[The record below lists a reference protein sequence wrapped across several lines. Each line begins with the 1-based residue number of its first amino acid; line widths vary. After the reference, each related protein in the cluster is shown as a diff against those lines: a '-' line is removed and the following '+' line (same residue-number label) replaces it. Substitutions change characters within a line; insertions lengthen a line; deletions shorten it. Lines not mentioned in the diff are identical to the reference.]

1 MLSFRKTVFGR
12 QELLRWGFGAGLW
25 FLSLLYMEVLLHVLL
40 FGKFTAHFRYAA
52 GFTAAISLGIS
63 GLLGMLPRKVNR
75 IVTPVLMG
83 AVSFIFGSQLVY
95 HAVFGTMYSMSLVG
109 MGGQALTNFWRETLR
124 TMLEELPALLG
135 ILVPTAVSIV
145 LAVKKKN
152 LFAPGSWAVQ
162 LLGLILAGL
171 VGLGVYQ
178 SLSLGG
184 TGYYTSYDFF
194 HSKDT
199 TTDQAAQR
207 FGLLTTM
214 GLELFSP
221 DDPTA
226 EEEEGGFLLP
236 VQTDPLPTEPSATL
250 PSSTDPDAPGVTE
263 PTEPP
268 VEYNVLDI
276 DFDYLNSLTEDQRL
290 LELNAY
296 VRSLSPTNKNEY
308 TGMLADYNL
317 ITICAE
323 SFATGAIDPELMP
336 TLYKLSTEGFV
347 FTNYYNSY
355 PNVTTDGEYSFCL
368 GLWPDTSR
376 GKDTASFYAS
386 RNSYLPFALGN
397 IFASQAGISPWG
409 YHNYKGSYYGRYLT
423 HPNMGYRCKFMSDG
437 MDFTS
442 HWPSSDL
449 EMMEQ
454 SVGDFISAS
463 EQFHAYYMTFSGH
476 YKYDQENPMAARN
489 YKKVKDLP
497 YSEATKCYLA
507 CNYELEKAMA
517 YLMEQLEAAG
527 VADKTAIV
535 LTGDHF
541 PYGLTNHQYSQLVG
555 YPIDDFS
562 KYKSTLIFWV
572 GGLEEPIYVDEYMC
586 NIDILP
592 TILNLWGF
600 QYDSR
605 LLAGT
610 DVFSD
615 GQHIAVLRD
624 QSFLT
629 DRVWFNASTGEVIWQ
644 VDPATVNESYVDN
657 MIRLVKNQFTLSERI
672 LNDAYYN
679 FLFEKGNVEITDDAW
694 RKPQPQEPDPSTPT

>member
-1 MLSFRKTVFGR
+1 MQAFGNRVFSR
-12 QELLRWGFGAGLW
+12 QNVLRCVVTALFWL
-25 FLSLLYMEVLLHVLL
+25 LSLIYMEVLLHALL
-40 FGKFTAHFRYAA
+40 YGKFTAHFWYAV
-52 GFTAAISLGIS
+52 GFSAAIALGVS
-63 GLLGMLPRKVNR
+63 ALLGLLPENAGR
-75 IVTPVLMG
+75 ILSPVLMG
-83 AVSFIFGSQLVY
+83 LVSFLYCSQLVY

-124 TMLEELPALLG
+124 TILEELPALLG
-135 ILVPTAVSIV
+135 MLIPTAVSIV
-145 LAVKKKN
+145 LAIRKKTF
-152 LFAPGSWAVQ
+152 FAPGSRVLRLTA
-162 LLGLILAGL
+162 LILAGL
-171 VGLGVYQ
+171 VGLGVYK
-178 SLSLGG
+178 SLAIGG
-184 TGYYTSYDFF
+184 TGYYSSYAFF
-194 HSKDT
+194 HGKDT

-214 GLELFSP
+214 ALELFAP
-221 DDPTA
+221 ADPME

-236 VQTDPLPTEPSATL
+236 VQTDPPPTEPSATVL
-250 PSSTDPDAPGVTE
+250 PTQPEDPDVTI

-276 DFDYLNSLTEDQRL
+276 DFDYLNTLTEDQRL

-296 VRSLSPTNKNEY
+296 VNSLSPTNKNEY

-323 SFATGAIDPELMP
+323 SFATGAIHPELTP

-376 GKDTASFYAS
+376 GKETASFYAS

-397 IFASQAGISPWG
+397 VFADQAGISSWA

-423 HPNMGYRCKFMSDG
+423 HPNMGYSCKFMNDG
-437 MDFTS
+437 MEFTS
-442 HWPSSDL
+442 SWPSSDL
-449 EMMEQ
+449 EMMKQ
-454 SVGDFISAS
+454 SVGDYISS
-463 EQFHAYYMTFSGH
+463 TDQFHVYYMTFSGH
-476 YKYDQENPMAARN
+476 YKYDQDNPMAARN

-497 YSEATKCYLA
+497 YSEASKCYLA
-507 CNYELEKAMA
+507 CNYELEKALA

-541 PYGLTNHQYSQLVG
+541 PYGLTNNQYSQLVG
-555 YPIDDFS
+555 YTIDDFS
-562 KYKSTLIFWV
+562 KFQSTLIFWV

-600 QYDSR
+600 SYDSR

-629 DRVWFNASTGEVIWQ
+629 DEVWFNASTGEAIWQ
-644 VDPATVNESYVDN
+644 VDPSTVSESYLDN

-679 FLFEKGNVEITDDAW
+679 FLFEKGNVEISDDAW
-694 RKPQPQEPDPSTPT
+694 RKPQVQEPDPSTPT